1 MTETDR
7 ETLLRVAEYMERRQ
21 IPPVGLPDKFAAELR
36 ALASRTP
43 EGTELPAGPDL
54 AAEVE
59 RLRSIIEG
67 ASDKSP
73 AGYDWS
79 VLGKIDELEREN
91 ERLRTALAFYV
102 DPDNHV
108 LVNYDRGDIARTAL
122 EGTK

>member
-1 MTETDR
+1 MPNRSE
-7 ETLLRVAEYMERRQ
+7 AIER
-21 IPPVGLPDKFAAELR
+21 AASHFMDCYHEGHPFQYHDAVDALR
-36 ALASRTP
+36 ATLA
-43 EGTELPAGPDL
+43 LPAGPDL
-54 AAEVE
+54 AAENE

-108 LVNYDRGDIARTAL
+108 LVNYDRGDIARAAL